1 MLAVEDLSIGLT
13 VHKEGIPVV
22 DTVTLGVEMGEAVGL
37 VGESGS
43 GKSMLCRALVGTLH
57 RHSAAVTGGSIRF
70 EGEELVGAP
79 ESVWRRVRGRKIAY
93 VPQSSLAGLN
103 PVLTVGKQ
111 LTGLIRSA
119 KSEIAK
125 SEITGGGSARSRAR
139 DLLEMVEIPRVD
151 SVMNERPHQLS
162 GGMRQRV
169 VIAGALARSPSL
181 LIADEPTT
189 ALDVRVQARI
199 LDLLRRLRDQLGM
212 SLLLVS
218 HDLAVVQEVCD
229 SIVVLYA
236 GAVME
241 AGSQEAIRRRSRHP
255 YTAGLVAAA
264 SMDIAG
270 GFEPIP
276 GEAPSV
282 GAWPTGCR
290 FWPRCSLTLRVGEG
304 DVHGRCSTGSQP
316 LPVEVEGRLT
326 ACTFASAMSEGGGNR
341 SGEAGAPG

>member
-1 MLAVEDLSIGLT
+1 MLAVEDLSIGL
-13 VHKEGIPVV
+13 VESKSNLPVV
-22 DTVTLGVEMGEAVGL
+22 DAVSLGISMGETVGL

-57 RHSAAVTGGSIRF
+57 RHGAAVTGGSIRF
-70 EGEELVGAP
+70 EGQELAGAS
-79 ESVWRRVRGRKIAY
+79 EAVWRRVRGRKIAY

-119 KSEIAK
+119 GAEGRAD
-125 SEITGGGSARSRAR
+125 GGSARSRAR
-139 DLLEMVEIPRVD
+139 ELLEMVEIPRVA

-169 VIAGALARSPSL
+169 VIAGALARSPDL

-218 HDLAVVQEVCD
+218 HDLAVVEEVCD
-229 SIVVLYA
+229 MIVVLYA
-236 GAVME
+236 GAIME
-241 AGSQEAIRRRSRHP
+241 AGPQEAIRNRSRHP

-264 SMDIAG
+264 RMDISG

-282 GAWPTGCR
+282 GAWPDGCR
-290 FWPRCSLTLRVGEG
+290 FWPRCGLTLRVGG
-304 DVHGRCSTGSQP
+304 GAAHSRCSEGAQP
-316 LPVEVEGRLT
+316 RPAEFEGRLT
-326 ACTFASAMSEGGGNR
+326 ACAFAGSMAEDGGGEGRSEGG
-341 SGEAGAPG
+341 PG